1 MPQVRRH
8 RLGVDGLGEMEV
20 PPLPLRQLLQP
31 DVPDEVTRTPC
42 ERCLECLGGNAAP
55 LQRPAVE

>member
-31 DVPDEVTRTPC
+31 DVPDEAGVQGQGRS
-42 ERCLECLGGNAAP
+42 R
-55 LQRPAVE
+55 V